1 MTSSKFAAASLIAL
15 ATLAAGSAFA
25 GGNQPFAGEAPFFK
39 TEVSTTAGRTRAYVH
54 AEAVQAAGK
63 IDSGEVVHAAAP
75 VKVAVQTRAEVRAET
90 RQAVK
95 TGHGP
100 KVGELS

>member
-1 MTSSKFAAASLIAL
+1 
-15 ATLAAGSAFA
+15 
-25 GGNQPFAGEAPFFK
+25 
-39 TEVSTTAGRTRAYVH
+39 
-54 AEAVQAAGK
+54 
-63 IDSGEVVHAAAP
+63 